1 MRNGIGVA
9 ALILIGGLATG
20 CGGSGSESVKETNGT
35 AAATTT
41 AQTAAPT
48 TTVESTMPSRPAPT
62 NAQVKDAFEA
72 FINERA
78 NSGVMLAQ
86 SVTDVTVSDGV
97 VTVTLDADP
106 VVLDLSPFDNQ
117 AELFGV
123 PVAFND
129 DDGVWLRKT
138 VQRVDVVDA
147 DGNSL
152 GSMTAAELN
161 KMGAG

>member
-1 MRNGIGVA
+1 M
-9 ALILIGGLATG
+9 T
-20 CGGSGSESVKETNGT
+20 
-35 AAATTT
+35 AATTT
-41 AQTAAPT
+41 TTADA
-48 TTVESTMPSRPAPT
+48 RPAPT
-62 NAQVKDAFEA
+62 NAQVKEAFES
-72 FINERA
+72 FITERA
-78 NSGVMLAQ
+78 SSGVMLAQ
-86 SVTDVTVSDGV
+86 SVTDVSVSDGV

>member
-9 ALILIGGLATG
+9 ALIVIGGLATG

-48 TTVESTMPSRPAPT
+48 TTVESTVPSLPAPT

-78 NSGVMLAQ
+78 SSGVMLAQ
-86 SVTDVTVSDGV
+86 SVTDLTVSDGV
-97 VTVTLDADP
+97 VTWYRMAVFGDVWPNRPISSRSVAP
-106 VVLDLSPFDNQ
+106 VS
-117 AELFGV
+117 
-123 PVAFND
+123 
-129 DDGVWLRKT
+129 
-138 VQRVDVVDA
+138 
-147 DGNSL
+147 
-152 GSMTAAELN
+152 AASTP
-161 KMGAG
+161 AQCRRS

>member
-1 MRNGIGVA
+1 MGKRNGVAVA
-9 ALILIGGLATG
+9 ALIAMIGLVAA
-20 CGGSGSESVKETNGT
+20 CGGGGSESSKETSSTTTT
-35 AAATTT
+35 ARVTAATTT
-41 AQTAAPT
+41 VET
-48 TTVESTMPSRPAPT
+48 TTADARPAPT
-62 NAQVKDAFEA
+62 NAQVKEAFES

-78 NSGVMLAQ
+78 SSGVMLAQ